1 MSGVTASGRKKAN
14 RTSMASLP
22 VTAQKDNVKVVIR
35 VRPVNER
42 EKGGGPAEKVK
53 QCLVV
58 ERNEKVILDRGMD
71 QKTFTFDYVATQE
84 SEQ

>member
-1 MSGVTASGRKKAN
+1 MSAVTASGRKKAN

-35 VRPVNER
+35 VRPINER
-42 EKGGGPAEKVK
+42 EKAGGPAEKVK